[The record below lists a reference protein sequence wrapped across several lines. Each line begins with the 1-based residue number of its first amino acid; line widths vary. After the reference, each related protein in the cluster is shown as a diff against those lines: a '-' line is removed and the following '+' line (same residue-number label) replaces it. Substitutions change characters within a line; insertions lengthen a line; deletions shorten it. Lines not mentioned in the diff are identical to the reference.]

1 MQQICRHTG
10 LHPEVP
16 LSDDKLVE
24 SAKVNFSFCD
34 RLNISIGRSIMQ
46 FKFGVVDIAPTLATD
61 EAIRGVYRLPYHPP
75 LSNFLPSLSMLST
88 VNRWSNT
95 IEVDM
100 VVIERG
106 VHEENILCHLP

>member
-1 MQQICRHTG
+1 
-10 LHPEVP
+10 
-16 LSDDKLVE
+16 
-24 SAKVNFSFCD
+24 
-34 RLNISIGRSIMQ
+34 MQ
-46 FKFGVVDIAPTLATD
+46 FKFGVVDIAPTLAT
-61 EAIRGVYRLPYHPP
+61 EGAIRGVYRLLYNPP

-106 VHEENILCHLP
+106 VLEENILCHLL